1 MIKIIKPGVRYAG
14 SLLNVNESISLP
26 ESMESSLVLSGK
38 AVYLG
43 DFGWPVNELGEIV
56 VNNSHGS
63 GNVSK
68 YVPGAAV
75 PFDYVSRRPAFV
87 SPKEIYPSVSL
98 VKPHGSFETSA
109 GTLGYTLNTTILCPV
124 PFFAV
129 RLRMYNAN
137 ASATVGVL
145 AAVAASANMT
155 GGVQAPT
162 GTPVNITVGG
172 STSITKPAAISGGSG
187 NDAVFSEV
195 VTDWAYVTSVD
206 RNDGGK
212 GYLLMVREYQPSA
225 GNTEASRSTGLGN
238 TIADVN
244 AYGCAALAHNGDR
257 VTSWGSWVTAVQQVG
272 SAFGVELLTASGVV
286 NVSAFGDSTVVGQ
299 GGTRNNA
306 GGIVLSAVDRI
317 NNLIPVGYW
326 NYGEG
331 GSQTS
336 TYYTL
341 FKNVAASDLAP
352 TVAVY
357 CPFSPNDTDKYT
369 RAGTDRQIATMLAF
383 INDCRKYNITPV
395 LLTPCP
401 ENGRSAADEA
411 FRREVVVA
419 SKSIAAA
426 LNIAVID
433 RDAIYTDYT
442 NAAGGFKTGT
452 NSDTKHPCPAGY
464 ALESP
469 LWVAALANYR

>member
-1 MIKIIKPGVRYAG
+1 MSSIASLGFGVSTNIAK
-14 SLLNVNESISLP
+14 SIAL
-26 ESMESSLVLSGK
+26 
-38 AVYLG
+38 
-43 DFGWPVNELGEIV
+43 I
-56 VNNSHGS
+56 
-63 GNVSK
+63 
-68 YVPGAAV
+68 
-75 PFDYVSRRPAFV
+75 
-87 SPKEIYPSVSL
+87 
-98 VKPHGSFETSA
+98 KPHGSFETSA
-109 GTLGYTLNTTILCPV
+109 GTLGYTLNTTICSPV
-124 PFFAV
+124 PFHAV

-137 ASATVGVL
+137 ASATINVL
-145 AAVAASANMT
+145 AAVAASANMA

-172 STSITKPAAISGGSG
+172 STAITKPAAISGGSG

-195 VTDWAYVTSVD
+195 VTDWAYVTSIARD
-206 RNDGGK
+206 DGGK
-212 GYLLMVREYQPSA
+212 GYLLMVREYQPTS

-272 SAFGVELLTASGVV
+272 SAFGVELLTDSGVV
-286 NVSAFGDSTVVGQ
+286 SVAAIGDSTIVGQ

-306 GGIVLSAVDRI
+306 GGCVLYGVAM
-317 NNLIPVGYW
+317 LAAGKPVGYF

-336 TYYTL
+336 TYFTL
-341 FKNVAASDLAP
+341 LKNVLSGGLRP
-352 TVAVY
+352 SIVVY

-369 RAGTDRQIATMLAF
+369 RAGTDRQIATMLAA
-383 INDCRKYNITPV
+383 INECNTYGVKIV

-411 FRREVVVA
+411 FRREIVQKCLYV
-419 SKSIAAA
+419 SRTM
-426 LNIAVID
+426 NIQIID

-442 NAAGGFKTGT
+442 NAAGGFKAGL
-452 NSDTKHPCPAGY
+452 NADTKHPNPTAY
-464 ALESP
+464 ALEAGAWLS
-469 LWVAALANYR
+469 ALSVLTQ